1 MKKITYSKLGDY
13 YYPNLQ
19 ANEQPYLSKWG
30 RAKLKYLKQNE
41 QGLYTSLLLKNQLNE
56 YLLDIDLEAN
66 LMYDHLIKQLIIQHN
81 QMLWVKEMN
90 MISKIAEEIV
100 LNKYIKSLR
109 FFFNYSLF
117 FIFFNN
123 SGISV

>member
-1 MKKITYSKLGDY
+1 
-13 YYPNLQ
+13 
-19 ANEQPYLSKWG
+19 
-30 RAKLKYLKQNE
+30 
-41 QGLYTSLLLKNQLNE
+41 
-56 YLLDIDLEAN
+56 
-66 LMYDHLIKQLIIQHN
+66 
-81 QMLWVKEMN
+81 MLWVKEMN

>member
-1 MKKITYSKLGDY
+1 M
-13 YYPNLQ
+13 
-19 ANEQPYLSKWG
+19 
-30 RAKLKYLKQNE
+30 
-41 QGLYTSLLLKNQLNE
+41 LKNQLNE

-66 LMYDHLIKQLIIQHN
+66 LMYDHLIKQLIIQHNITEQLKQSN

>member
-13 YYPNLQ
+13 YYSNLQ

-81 QMLWVKEMN
+81 ITEQLKQSNQMLWVKEMN

-109 FFFNYSLF
+109 FFFNY
-117 FIFFNN
+117 
-123 SGISV
+123 